1 MLIECT
7 GSGERWPR
15 TLGSTRRSGG
25 RDWTAGI
32 APSRHHSA
40 DMDWP
45 VEACPPTGL
54 ANFEVTCVS
63 RSDIVTLRHAERD
76 GAIAALEPRIASSML
91 LSVAGEDRKSG
102 VAGKGCDGRVSFGG
116 QRNIKK

>member
-63 RSDIVTLRHAERD
+63 RSDLVTLRHAERD
-76 GAIAALEPRIASSML
+76 VAIEAMDPRIARSML
-91 LSVAGEDRKSG
+91 LSVSSAPT
-102 VAGKGCDGRVSFGG
+102 ACPH
-116 QRNIKK
+116 